1 MPAARSMTE
10 SKRRVRTGCLACR
23 QRRRKCDERK
33 PSCTSCQTRRVQCAY
48 PDLLFIPRMG
58 IEVPA
63 SQRSYT
69 RIRFVHERERPEPI
83 SRATQSRSSDSS
95 SPAARATP
103 LLPTPASITID
114 SLLTTTLV
122 HEPERQ
128 PPGRSGEDQPLL
140 HWDGYFDTSGV
151 SEGRRHAALLRHF
164 RYKMAPWMEAGDPRG
179 LFGAG
184 CMFLAQEHPSFE
196 SAMLGIAAE
205 QIHVLRRHGTPESLC
220 RHSGE
225 RGSPRQRRG
234 EFVLDVADSLYA
246 TARYFCAGAEIWR
259 QVSGEQVAMLR
270 SASCPS
276 AMPEPLQTLV
286 RLHSRF
292 DLASSVILR
301 RAPCTPAWF
310 FAPNRHA
317 AFSSS
322 SSSPSSSAPTPPP
335 TTTWDDTGSPSNMY
349 NWSLHHLAL
358 CLYLVHDPSPRQ
370 HDEPASQH
378 QPPPLLVLPDESLRM
393 NPPHAKWLALWRSCQ
408 AWRVRRPPSMRPI
421 VDIGTM
427 EASQMQQDGASFP
440 IQLYTSALAVQA
452 NIFYHLT
459 SLLLLSHKPRL
470 LNKLA
475 GPHGKLEAVYT
486 SQGWHA
492 QHIAGVAST
501 NEFAEQWDPIVF
513 AALLLVGKGM
523 THKTQQ
529 RALRTCLRAGSAVTG
544 LMAEDGG
551 EMGSLEDSWRAAEG
565 SYG

>member
-1 MPAARSMTE
+1 
-10 SKRRVRTGCLACR
+10 
-23 QRRRKCDERK
+23 
-33 PSCTSCQTRRVQCAY
+33 
-48 PDLLFIPRMG
+48 MG
-58 IEVPA
+58 VEVPS
-63 SQRSYT
+63 SQGTYT
-69 RIRFVHERERPEPI
+69 RIRFVHEQEPPSPI
-83 SRATQSRSSDSS
+83 SKATQSQSSDSS

-103 LLPTPASITID
+103 LLSTPASITID

-122 HEPERQ
+122 HEPAQQQQ
-128 PPGRSGEDQPLL
+128 PRRSGEEPPLL
-140 HWDGYFDTSGV
+140 RWDGYFDTSGV

-196 SAMLGIAAE
+196 SAMLGVAAE
-205 QIHVLRRHGTPESLC
+205 QIRVLHRRSRMESSSWHRDEL
-220 RHSGE
+220 G
-225 RGSPRQRRG
+225 GFRQRCG
-234 EFVLDVADSLYA
+234 ESVLDVGDSLYA

-259 QVSGEQVAMLR
+259 EVSSEQVAMLR
-270 SASCPS
+270 GTSCPW
-276 AMPEPLQTLV
+276 AVPEPLQTLV

-317 AFSSS
+317 AP
-322 SSSPSSSAPTPPP
+322 SSSPSPPAATTPP
-335 TTTWDDTGSPSNMY
+335 TTWDDTGSPANMY
-349 NWSLHHLAL
+349 NWSLHHLTL
-358 CLYLVHDPSPRQ
+358 CLYLVHDPAPRQ
-370 HDEPASQH
+370 HDE
-378 QPPPLLVLPDESLRM
+378 PPPLLVLPDESLGM

-408 AWRVRRPPSMRPI
+408 AWRARRPLSMRPI

-452 NIFYHLT
+452 NILYHLT
-459 SLLLLSHKPRL
+459 SLLLLVHKPRL
-470 LNKLA
+470 LSTPA
-475 GPHGKLEAVYT
+475 GPHGKPEAMYT

-513 AALLLVGKGM
+513 AALLLVGKGL
-523 THKTQQ
+523 THRTQQ
-529 RALRTCLRAGSAVTG
+529 RALRTCLTAGSAVTG

-551 EMGSLEDSWRAAEG
+551 EVRSLEDSWRAAEASHG
-565 SYG
+565 